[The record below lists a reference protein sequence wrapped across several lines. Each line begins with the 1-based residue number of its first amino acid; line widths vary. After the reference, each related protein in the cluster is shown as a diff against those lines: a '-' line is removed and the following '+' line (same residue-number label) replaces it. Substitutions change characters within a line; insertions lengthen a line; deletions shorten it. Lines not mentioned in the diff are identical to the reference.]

1 VGAAVTQARK
11 ASVAP
16 AATDRE
22 ALEAL
27 AQGEISALGII
38 YDRHR
43 SSVVQ
48 FVTRAVSNHADVED
62 VVHATFMTA
71 MKAAGSFDGR
81 ESCRPWLL
89 GIAGRLVQRRRRTLS
104 RFGRAMSELMWHET
118 RDAVDPTHQLG
129 ARDLVGRVSAG
140 LQKLSEAKR
149 VVLLL
154 AEVENL
160 SCQEIA
166 QALEIPIGT
175 VWTRLHHGRKE
186 LSELLQEA
194 DG

>member
-1 VGAAVTQARK
+1 VTRLRK
-11 ASVAP
+11 AFVTPLAS
-16 AATDRE
+16 TDKE

-27 AQGEISALGII
+27 ARGEISALGTI

-43 SSVVQ
+43 ASVVQ
-48 FVTRAVSNHADVED
+48 FVTRAVSNHADIDD

-71 MKAAGSFDGR
+71 VRAASSFDGR

-104 RFGRAMSELMWHET
+104 RFRRAMSELMWHEA
-118 RDAVDPTHQLG
+118 RRSVVDPTHQVE
-129 ARDLVGRVSAG
+129 ARDMVGQVSAG

-166 QALEIPIGT
+166 QALEIPVGT
-175 VWTRLHHGRKE
+175 VWTRLHHARKE
-186 LSELLQEA
+186 LSELLQEV

>member
-1 VGAAVTQARK
+1 MTQPRK

-16 AATDRE
+16 SAPSDRE
-22 ALEAL
+22 ALDAL
-27 AQGEISALGII
+27 ARGEISALGTI

-43 SSVVQ
+43 TSVVQ
-48 FVTRAVSNHADVED
+48 FVARAVSNHADVED

-89 GIAGRLVQRRRRTLS
+89 GIAGRLVQRRRRTLL
-104 RFGRAMSELMWHET
+104 RFGRAMGELMWHET
-118 RDAVDPTHQLG
+118 RHAVVDPAHQLG

-140 LQKLSEAKR
+140 LQRLTEAKR

-166 QALEIPIGT
+166 LALEIPVGT
-175 VWTRLHHGRKE
+175 VWTRLHHARKE
-186 LSELLQEA
+186 LSELLQEV